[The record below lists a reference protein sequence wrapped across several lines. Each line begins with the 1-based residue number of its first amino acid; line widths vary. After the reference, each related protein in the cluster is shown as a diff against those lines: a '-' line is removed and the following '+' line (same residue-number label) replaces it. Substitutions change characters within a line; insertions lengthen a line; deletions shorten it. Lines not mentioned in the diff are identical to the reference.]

1 MMTELFGQKE
11 IREILARENRYGI
24 DHIPINHYYND
35 EKEAWNKTP
44 YKDFPLDKHYSY
56 DEYSRLEELEE
67 YITKYN
73 CNTFAIRLGKLRS
86 SNYIIGIDCDSKEY
100 SLLIDH
106 YLIEEGLDTMKE
118 YTPRGMHFYFLIDGG
133 ELKNRDVI
141 NLAKDTSLD
150 AKLYFEKR
158 YFIHIDRNYQ
168 IINGIDKIKHIDNDK
183 LLAII
188 STLERIIRLSYAL
201 AKYYSNGQRDY
212 LWFYLSAV
220 MKNSITLE
228 EALKICRY
236 VCYFF
241 NDEELKSR
249 LTVVEETY
257 KKENVKGIEGLREL
271 GISDDVIKTIN
282 EIFKNTHSDDDNI
295 NVAHMFVCKY
305 LLSERKRGIE
315 RALFVDNYRYVSKIE
330 EWIKWDNNIWINE
343 YAKESLINDFI
354 NYCEEIKKELKCI
367 NYEECKRHLEHF
379 IHVTKSKSSIDELIA
394 TLSIFLSIDSK
405 SLNSIPDNIILA
417 KNCAIEVNSNKIK
430 TLTLEEVKRYYPTKA
445 INCSYDENA
454 KCDKFR
460 EFILTICNNNKEKA
474 LFLVQL
480 LGSFLLKRREE
491 KAFIFYG
498 SGANGKSTLMK
509 VMSNILGDYM
519 RYSNISMINA
529 NEVEGKNPELIESKD
544 KHLICISEP
553 KQVYLNEANLKAMTS
568 LEPKSVRALYH
579 HPIEII
585 PTFHLIIMTNN
596 KPIIHEFTLGMLR
609 RLVMINFDY
618 VIPEEKRIENYADI
632 LLQESSGILNLMIV
646 ALQRVMQEGL
656 TIPNIVKSETAEWL
670 WEIDNFTEFVDKY
683 LVMTDNERLEFAVVY
698 EYYKTFCKVKGI
710 DVMTKQ
716 LFSKRLRDRG
726 LLTDHKYEKERDKV
740 ITYLLRCKFS
750 DRINE
755 LSDDSSNTSINTR
768 KSYKISELINIIN
781 YIERYFVDYD
791 NHIMCKRCN
800 ELHAPA
806 IFCNKKIMINDML
819 TLTKEEPELVLYED
833 DDLIKRM
840 QELVYHSAVC
850 ELKSAADK

>member
-1 MMTELFGQKE
+1 
-11 IREILARENRYGI
+11 I

-56 DEYSRLEELEE
+56 NEYSRLEELEE

-118 YTPRGMHFYFLIDGG
+118 HTPRGMHFYFLIDGG
-133 ELKNRDVI
+133 ELKSKDVI
-141 NLAKDTSLD
+141 NLAQYTNLD
-150 AKLYFEKR
+150 IKLYFEKR

-168 IINGIDKIKHIDNDK
+168 IINGIDKIKYIDNDK

-188 STLERIIRLSYAL
+188 SILERIIRLSYAL

-241 NDEELKSR
+241 KDEELKSR

-257 KKENVKGIEGLREL
+257 KKENVKGIQGLREL
-271 GISDDVIKTIN
+271 GISDDVIKIIN
-282 EIFKNTHSDDDNI
+282 EIFNNSHSDNI
-295 NVAHMFVCKY
+295 NVAYMFVCKY

-315 RALFVDNYRYVSKIE
+315 RALFVDDYRYVIDMD
-330 EWIKWDNNIWINE
+330 EWIRWDKNIWIRE

-354 NYCEEIKKELKCI
+354 NYCEEIKRLLKCI
-367 NYEECKRHLEHF
+367 NYDEECKRHLEHF
-379 IHVTKSKSSIDELIA
+379 IYVTKSKSSIDELIA

-417 KNCAIEVNSNKIK
+417 KNCAIEVNSNKII
-430 TLTLEEVKRYYPTKA
+430 TLEEVKRYYPTKA
-445 INCSYDENA
+445 INCLYDENA

-460 EFILTICNNNKEKA
+460 EFILTICNNNREKA

-544 KHLICISEP
+544 KHLVCISEP
-553 KQVYLNEANLKAMTS
+553 KQVYLNDASLKAITS

-579 HPIEII
+579 HPIEIT
-585 PTFHLIIMTNN
+585 PNFNLVIMTNN

-632 LLQESSGILNLMIV
+632 LLEESSGILNLMIA
-646 ALQRVMQEGL
+646 ALQRVMKEGL
-656 TIPNIVKSETAEWL
+656 TIPNIVKSETSEWL

-683 LVMTDNERLEFAVVY
+683 LVITYNDNDKLEFPVVY

-710 DVMTKQ
+710 DIITKQ

-726 LLTDHKYEKERDKV
+726 LLTDHKYERDRDKV

-750 DRINE
+750 DRISE
-755 LSDDSSNTSINTR
+755 LSDDSSINTTSS
-768 KSYKISELINIIN
+768 KSYPLKDLINIIN

-800 ELHAPA
+800 ELHTPA
-806 IFCNKKIMINDML
+806 FFCNKKIMISDMI
-819 TLTKEEPELVLYED
+819 TLVKEEPELIVSEE

-840 QELVYHSAVC
+840 KELVYHSAIC
-850 ELKSAADK
+850 ELEKSASK